1 MGQIHG
7 KQLKNDSVLLAKLN
21 DAGSQGTILFGAG
34 TKIGITDA
42 PTSNTDLANKAY
54 VDSLATGLD
63 PKASVRVATTAVLS
77 GTMIADN
84 GTPATGERA
93 YNTTAKTITWFA
105 TQGPTTI
112 DGVTLA
118 NGNRILVKN
127 ETATSGPSAGE
138 GRIYNGIYERTSQ
151 DVWTRASDQD
161 GTPSNEVSG
170 GNYTFVEVGS
180 TEINKGYVLQG
191 DGILTLQTDN
201 LIWVQFSS
209 VAALTGGA
217 GIAISSNEINV
228 ELDTVSGLEF
238 DTGGAAGKLRVNSD
252 NTTGAAV
259 APVSVT
265 ANGVGVSIDNSTITH
280 SAGILSVDVTSA
292 SFVEGAQDA
301 VGAMVTD
308 SGSINFTY
316 TDGTP
321 SLTAVVTPDSTT
333 GATVAPVA
341 VGANGVG
348 VTVDNSTIIHTAGT
362 LSVVAT
368 AAAFVESAQDAV
380 GTILADTA
388 TIDFTYTDGT
398 PEITAI
404 VKTNSISESHLTA
417 SVAGTGISGGN
428 GTPLSVDYST
438 AGASGA
444 AIEASS
450 LASTANGLG
459 ASLVGYEANNYSG
472 TDVQMVLDEIYGY
485 LNTPYT
491 GNKEMVANV
500 TTADFQAATAT
511 TLAVDPANLVS
522 LAASGSY
529 IQVFVNGIKV
539 TLGSGVK
546 TKDCYF
552 SGDGGTTAKTYAT
565 MAGGDTLYWVGS
577 VAGYQLDATDR
588 IDFDYCFNPA

>member
-7 KQLKNDSVLLAKLN
+7 KQLKNDSILLAKLN

-84 GTPATGERA
+84 GTPATGERS

-105 TQGPTTI
+105 TEGPTTI

-191 DGILTLQTDN
+191 DGILTIQTDN

-217 GIAISSNEINV
+217 GIVISSNEINV

-252 NTTGAAV
+252 NTTGASV

-280 SAGILSVDVTSA
+280 SAGILSVDVTNA
-292 SFVEGAQDA
+292 TFVEGAQDA
-301 VGAMVTD
+301 VGAMITD

-316 TDGTP
+316 TDGAP
-321 SLTAVVTPDSTT
+321 SLTGVVIPDSTT

-341 VGANGVG
+341 VGSNGVG

-362 LSVVAT
+362 LSVNT
-368 AAAFVESAQDAV
+368 AATAFVEGAQDAV
-380 GTILADTA
+380 GAMIADTA
-388 TIDFTYTDGT
+388 TIDLTYTDGT
-398 PEITAI
+398 PELKAD

-444 AIEASS
+444 AIEASA
-450 LASTANGLG
+450 LASTSTGQG
-459 ASLVGYEANNYSG
+459 ASLVGVD
-472 TDVQMVLDEIYGY
+472 DVNAWYGGSTVESVLNE
-485 LNTPYT
+485 LAT
-491 GNKEMVANV
+491 GITINVSSDKNLTASV
-500 TTADFQAATAT
+500 TTADEQLATVST
-511 TLAVDPANLVS
+511 VSGEVKGAV
-522 LAASGSY
+522 
-529 IQVFVNGIKV
+529 QVFVNGIKV
-539 TLGSGVK
+539 SVGNAAK
-546 TKDCYF
+546 NRDCYF
-552 SGDGGTTAKTYAT
+552 SSDSGVTAKNLLSVQAS
-565 MAGGDTLYWVGS
+565 DELYWMGS
-577 VAGYQLDATDR
+577 IAGYQLDSSDR
-588 IDFDYCFNPA
+588 IDFDYTEKVYI